1 MQNSQKQIPHFN
13 NDLSRYAELRSECV
27 NNGNPVPMILASW
40 MLKPGQGEAD
50 FIDFE
55 ALVLH
60 DRQTISPYKVKRIL
74 ESGDRVIVFWEDG
87 DKTIVKRSEGTNNDI
102 YNAFT
107 AALAI
112 KIYGNNSQV
121 KRLIDR
127 KHEHIEK
134 CDGKSLVIDNY
145 EMRKQRRKWDK
156 EYKKDGKV
164 PY

>member
-1 MQNSQKQIPHFN
+1 MQNSQKQIPNLN
-13 NDLSRYAELRSECV
+13 NDVSRYAELRSECV

-40 MLKPGQGEAD
+40 KLKPSQGKDE

-55 ALVLH
+55 AMILRSGQIV
-60 DRQTISPYKVKRIL
+60 SPYKVKRIL

-87 DKTIVKRSEGTNNDI
+87 DKTIVKRSEGTNNDM
-102 YNAFT
+102 YSAFT

-112 KIYGNNSQV
+112 KVYGNK

-134 CDGKSLVIDNY
+134 CDGKSRVIDNY